1 MKKLFA
7 FVIFLAVFIL
17 NTPQVEAGY
26 VRGYYRSNGTY
37 VRPHYR
43 SNPNSTKVDNYGAA
57 SYQQRQ
63 ATKNDPVLHSYNN
76 DQNNDG
82 IKNKDT
88 NDDDGDGINDDAE
101 QRK

>member
-1 MKKLFA
+1 MLMT
-7 FVIFLAVFIL
+7 VFIL
-17 NTPQVEAGY
+17 NLLPIEAGQ
-26 VRGYYRSNGTY
+26 VSGYYRKNGTY

-43 SNPNSTKVDNYGAA
+43 SNPNSTKADNYGSA

-88 NDDDGDGINDDAE
+88 NDDDGNGIHDDAE
-101 QRK
+101 QRN